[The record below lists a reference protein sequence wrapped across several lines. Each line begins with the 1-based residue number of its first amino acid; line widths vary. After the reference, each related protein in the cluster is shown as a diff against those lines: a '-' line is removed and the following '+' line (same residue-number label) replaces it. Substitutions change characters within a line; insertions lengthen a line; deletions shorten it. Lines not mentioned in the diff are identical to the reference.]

1 MSKQK
6 ITIVQCNDIHLADKS
21 PASRK
26 NSYATEIFE
35 KVRKVVEIAHA
46 IEADGILL
54 AGDIFHNPRKISH
67 FSVNTFIEIFKN
79 FSKQIFIVPGNHD
92 ISAKVPF
99 DHAAIATIGA
109 LDNVTILRDGRVHR
123 PIPTKPWFTI
133 AGLEW
138 TYSEDENHYTHLLES
153 IEEKVSLLGM
163 HAPILDEEA
172 KFWTLRRS
180 VISSTDR
187 AQCVAYGHL
196 HSQAPITTIGNT
208 TFSNPGA
215 LARSSINEKNN
226 VPSIAMLDFYE
237 DQSCEVEYVT
247 VNHLPAEDVFYLEY
261 AISVKEAKSAVKSF
275 ISSLES
281 ATVQSVDGDGLM
293 SAIEQVCNDKE
304 VVDLARDILRK
315 LD

>member
-1 MSKQK
+1 MINKK
-6 ITIVQCNDIHLADKS
+6 VTIVQCNDIHLADKS

-26 NSYATEIFE
+26 TSYSKEVFD
-35 KVRKVVEIAHA
+35 KVRTVVEIAHA

-67 FSVNTFIEIFKN
+67 FSVNTFIEIFKS

-109 LDNVTILRDGRVHR
+109 LDNVTILRDGRVH
-123 PIPTKPWFTI
+123 KPFDDKAWFTV

-138 TYSEDENHYTHLLES
+138 TYSEDENHYTNLLEN
-153 IEEKVSLLGM
+153 IEQKVSLLGM

-187 AQCVAYGHL
+187 AHCVAYGHL
-196 HSQAPITTIGNT
+196 HSQAPIATIGNT
-208 TFSNPGA
+208 VFSNPGA
-215 LARSSINEKNN
+215 LTRSSINEKNN
-226 VPSIAMLDFYE
+226 IPSIAVLDFY
-237 DQSCEVEYVT
+237 DNNTCEVEYVS

-281 ATVQSVDGDGLM
+281 ATVQSVDGEGLM
-293 SAIEQVCNDKE
+293 SAIEQVCDDKE
-304 VVDLARDILRK
+304 VVDLARDIFRK